1 MKEYLALISLAKTK
15 TCSLRRFL
23 LNLRH
28 IILPLKILGLPY
40 QTAMKQQQQ
49 HSRAADDQFHQTAI
63 SQRKVV
69 LFVGLDRH
77 TEE

>member
-1 MKEYLALISLAKTK
+1 MEKLTKLVEKLKEKS
-15 TCSLRRFL
+15 RFCL
-23 LNLRH
+23 SRSAYCH

-49 HSRAADDQFHQTAI
+49 HSRAADDQFHHTAI

-69 LFVGLDRH
+69 LFVGLDRR